1 LSRENTFDADEW
13 IVQAKQLHADI
24 ERSRVTAREIVEQH
38 EQTDPIRSK
47 VEDASAKVELIETE
61 IAFNQAVA
69 GTLEVV
75 QRLCQQLEA
84 SRASLASGNITA
96 AIEQLEAIQAAL
108 GDNTFFVNTNVMSI
122 LTIEGSRLRQE
133 IEEAVCLRWSQQL
146 NVDRQ
151 KSELR
156 IEKAQGPDSLESTIL
171 SLEQLGTFTAVN
183 EKFQQ
188 DLITIIIDPILQPR
202 RDGNSHTVTVTEA
215 GIHLDSETSKA
226 AVAETLDRI
235 TRVLDYLRQNLPS
248 SISDTIPQSFL
259 PAVASK
265 TISGW
270 LSPAIPTD
278 LSGLDKFEETLEL
291 VLQLTKTI
299 ESWGWSGHEEL
310 SGWVNQAARLWLAR
324 RRVDSLDRVRKV
336 LAASTGSTKQV
347 ERVEKETVTQADEAL
362 LENANTD
369 DWDAEWDDDK
379 EEPTTGESATH
390 TEEDEEDVSAW
401 GLDDDAQ
408 EDAKPQPTAST
419 NDDDDA
425 DDADDAWGWG
435 EDEEDSKDEQNDQS
449 HTTPSSKPT
458 KEKNNVQPPTEKE
471 VVLREVYTVTD
482 IPESVL
488 RIVQQQITDS
498 KDISQPP

>member
-38 EQTDPIRSK
+38 GQTDSIRSK
-47 VEDASAKVELIETE
+47 VEDASAKVGLIETE
-61 IAFNQAVA
+61 IAFNEAVA

-84 SRASLASGNITA
+84 ARVSLASGDITA

-108 GDNTFFVNTNVMSI
+108 GDNTFSANTNVMSI
-122 LTIEGSRLRQE
+122 LTLEGSRLRQE
-133 IEEAVCLRWSQQL
+133 IEEAVRLRWSQQL
-146 NVDRQ
+146 HLDRQ
-151 KSELR
+151 KGELR
-156 IEKAQGPDSLESTIL
+156 IEKAQGSDSLESTI
-171 SLEQLGTFTAVN
+171 SSIEELGTYTAVN
-183 EKFQQ
+183 EKFQR
-188 DLITIIIDPILQPR
+188 DLMTIIIDPILLPR
-202 RDGNSHTVTVTEA
+202 RDGNCHAVTVTEA
-215 GIHLDSETSKA
+215 GIHLDSESSKA

-235 TRVLDYLRQNLPS
+235 TRVLNYLRQNLPS
-248 SISDTIPQSFL
+248 AVSDTIPQFFL

-278 LSGLDKFEETLEL
+278 LSGLDKFEETLDL

-310 SGWVNQAARLWLAR
+310 SGWVNQAARLWLAK
-324 RRVDSLDRVRKV
+324 RRVDSLDSVRKV

-362 LENANTD
+362 LESTATN
-369 DWDAEWDDDK
+369 DWDADWDDDK
-379 EEPTTGESATH
+379 EDLTTGETDTH
-390 TEEDEEDVSAW
+390 AEEDEEDVSAW

-408 EDAKPQPTAST
+408 
-419 NDDDDA
+419 

-435 EDEEDSKDEQNDQS
+435 EDEEEDSKDEQADKS
-449 HTTPSSKPT
+449 HNAPLSKPT
-458 KEKNNVQPPTEKE
+458 KGKIVVQPPAEKE

-488 RIVQQQITDS
+488 RIVKQQITDS

>member
-1 LSRENTFDADEW
+1 M
-13 IVQAKQLHADI
+13 
-24 ERSRVTAREIVEQH
+24 TAREIVEQH
-38 EQTDPIRSK
+38 GQTDPIRSE
-47 VEDASAKVELIETE
+47 VEDASAKVGLIETE
-61 IAFNQAVA
+61 IAFNEAVA

-75 QRLCQQLEA
+75 QRLCHQLEA
-84 SRASLASGNITA
+84 ARASLARGKIAA

-108 GDNTFFVNTNVMSI
+108 GDDTFFANTNVMSI

-133 IEEAVCLRWSQQL
+133 VEEAVRLRWSQQL

-151 KSELR
+151 KGEIR
-156 IEKAQGPDSLESTIL
+156 IEKTQGPDSLESTIS
-171 SLEQLGTFTAVN
+171 SLEQLDTFTTAN

-188 DLITIIIDPILQPR
+188 DLMTTIIDPILLPR
-202 RDGNSHTVTVTEA
+202 RDGNCHAATVTEA
-215 GIHLDSETSKA
+215 GIHLDSESSKA
-226 AVAETLDRI
+226 TVAETLDRI
-235 TRVLDYLRQNLPS
+235 TRVLDYLRQNLPPA
-248 SISDTIPQSFL
+248 ISDTITQSFL

-278 LSGLDKFEETLEL
+278 LSGLDQFEETLDL
-291 VLQLTKTI
+291 VLHLTKTI

-362 LENANTD
+362 LENNTND

-379 EEPTTGESATH
+379 EEPTTGEVATPA
-390 TEEDEEDVSAW
+390 EEDEEDVSAW

-408 EDAKPQPTAST
+408 DNAKPRATAST
-419 NDDDDA
+419 NDD

-435 EDEEDSKDEQNDQS
+435 EDEEDSKEEQNDQS
-449 HTTPSSKPT
+449 HTTPSSKLI
-458 KEKNNVQPPTEKE
+458 KEKNNVQPPAEKE

-488 RIVQQQITDS
+488 SIVQQQITDS